1 MLRMRFCAR
10 SLFISL
16 TIAALVAGAP
26 VFAADD
32 PAASET
38 KPGDAAGPQT
48 QAPKDKPDEQAPKTP
63 EQARADLYARL
74 AVAKDA
80 DETAGIITLL
90 LHSYAESGS
99 DTGDF
104 LLQRARKAISAEEY
118 PDALK
123 ILDATIALL
132 PDWAEG
138 WNARATARYLDDDYN
153 GSMADIAQTLKR
165 EPQHLGALMGGW
177 PPSSRRAARKRTRSR
192 STNGRWRIAPHWRNA
207 QEAADKLKA
216 ALAGEELRE
225 AADRSAAPR
234 DLSLPLLAD
243 PALAIGGHSAMTAGL
258 HAARAAIW
266 PLGRSLGPVLA
277 GGGAQKL
284 FVGLKIEKLRQL
296 LSASGP
302 ALAEVPGSQASTLS
316 P

>member
-1 MLRMRFCAR
+1 MLRMRFRAR

-16 TIAALVAGAP
+16 TIAALLAGAP
-26 VFAADD
+26 AFAGDE
-32 PAASET
+32 PAASEA
-38 KPGDAAGPQT
+38 KPGDAAGPQSE
-48 QAPKDKPDEQAPKTP
+48 APKDKPDEQAPKTP

-90 LHSYAESGS
+90 LHAYAESGS
-99 DTGDF
+99 DTGDL

-165 EPQHLGALMGGW
+165 EPQHLGALMGM
-177 PPSSRRAARKRTRSR
+177 AAILEARGKKEDALKVYERVLA
-192 STNGRWRIAPHWRNA
+192 IAPHWRNA

-216 ALAGEELRE
+216 ALAGEEL
-225 AADRSAAPR
+225 
-234 DLSLPLLAD
+234 
-243 PALAIGGHSAMTAGL
+243 
-258 HAARAAIW
+258 
-266 PLGRSLGPVLA
+266 
-277 GGGAQKL
+277 
-284 FVGLKIEKLRQL
+284 
-296 LSASGP
+296 
-302 ALAEVPGSQASTLS
+302 
-316 P
+316 